1 MNKFDITNPEHKL
14 LPSSIENDIGYI
26 QFVRLKKENFNKS
39 MAEIQE
45 IIQSAG
51 YKFKQLT
58 YNQMLEV
65 KELLKLEI
73 TDFSWDL
80 LTGLYHTVHFFE
92 NDKRKFIG
100 FEIQLLA
107 QSVNLTEQQYIEN
120 WINKDFPK
128 EAHKVK
134 NNETLYETILGF
146 YNKKQL

>member
-1 MNKFDITNPEHKL
+1 MNKFDITNPEHKI
-14 LPSSIENDIGYI
+14 LPSSIENDQGYI
-26 QFVRLKKENFNKS
+26 RFVRLKKENFNKN
-39 MAEIQE
+39 MTEVQE
-45 IIQSAG
+45 IIQDAG

-65 KELLKLEI
+65 KKLLNLEVI
-73 TDFSWDL
+73 NFSFDL

-100 FEIQLLA
+100 FEIQLFA

-120 WINKDFPK
+120 LINKDFPK

-134 NNETLYETILGF
+134 NNETLYETIARI
-146 YNKKQL
+146 YK

>member
-14 LPSSIENDIGYI
+14 LPSSIENDQGYI

-92 NDKRKFIG
+92 NDKNATRGSYPMSRTFAAVWTAI
-100 FEIQLLA
+100 LA
-107 QSVNLTEQQYIEN
+107 KCSEDESSEQ
-120 WINKDFPK
+120 
-128 EAHKVK
+128 AV
-134 NNETLYETILGF
+134 
-146 YNKKQL
+146 